1 MGNLYVEDIGMGNLY
16 VPSYLAVVG
25 SEVPQ
30 RSEQLLFGQLSP
42 VRDGRYQWVA
52 HHAVQMLGSR

>member
-1 MGNLYVEDIGMGNLY
+1 MGNLY

-25 SEVPQ
+25 SEVLQ

-52 HHAVQMLGSR
+52 HHAVQMLGSH